1 MCLTIN
7 RAIHALTKYG
17 EFKAFTAKTDIA
29 VDKLL
34 EENGAVIDGLSTPYQ
49 YLPIKFRKGRVTLE
63 ARGFASVT
71 TAAEVAIGIH
81 AFCSRKATEH
91 ELDYARSYGWVFK
104 KFFAVIPAGSKFFVG
119 REIDGD
125 IVSNKL
131 IIFESED
138 AYEEYCENH
147 EVERFSKENYATPK
161 STFRKMK

>member
-7 RAIHALTKYG
+7 RAIQALTKQG
-17 EFKAFTAKTDIA
+17 KFKAFTAKTDIA

-34 EENGAVIDGLSTPYQ
+34 EENGMVDGLSTPYQ
-49 YLPIKFRKGRVTLE
+49 YIPIKFRKGRVTLK

-71 TAAEVAIGIH
+71 PEAEVAIGIH
-81 AFCSRKATEH
+81 AFYSRKATAY
-91 ELDYARSYGWVFK
+91 ELDYAKTMGWAFK

-119 REIDGD
+119 REDNGD

-147 EVERFSKENYATPK
+147 EVERFSKENYILA
-161 STFRKMK
+161 